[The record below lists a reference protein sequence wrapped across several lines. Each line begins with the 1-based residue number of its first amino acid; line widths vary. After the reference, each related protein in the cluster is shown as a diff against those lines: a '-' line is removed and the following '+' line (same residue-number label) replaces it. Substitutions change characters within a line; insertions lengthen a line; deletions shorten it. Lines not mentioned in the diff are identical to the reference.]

1 MDGESNF
8 NILPTRDQQV
18 SQKQSHCPSGHL
30 QNLPCRHQILFRHHC
45 QLAVPETPA
54 LTYKYNGFQNL
65 VDTCISQLLQAG
77 WLGQPWPELQ
87 YPNRQSP
94 ATQRSTEVL

>member
-30 QNLPCRHQILFRHHC
+30 QNLPCRLQILFRHHC
-45 QLAVPETPA
+45 QHAVPETPA
-54 LTYKYNGFQNL
+54 LTYNYNGFLNV
-65 VDTCISQLLQAG
+65 VDVPVFLNCCRLAG
-77 WLGQPWPELQ
+77 WASPGQ
-87 YPNRQSP
+87 S
-94 ATQRSTEVL
+94 